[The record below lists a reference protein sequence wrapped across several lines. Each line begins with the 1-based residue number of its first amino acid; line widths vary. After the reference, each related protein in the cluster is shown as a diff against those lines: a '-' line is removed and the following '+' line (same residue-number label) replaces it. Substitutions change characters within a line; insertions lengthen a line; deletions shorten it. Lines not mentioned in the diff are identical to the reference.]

1 MAEFLQ
7 NLIDALSLGSL
18 YALVAL
24 GIGLLFGILRLINF
38 AQGDYIT
45 IGCYALIV
53 PSTDVTA
60 RMLIG
65 AWSWPALIPAICLIV
80 IVAALLTDAL
90 IFRPLRRASSPTL
103 MIASF
108 AVSYIIQ
115 NGILMIYG
123 SRPKAVNLWSELN
136 TQILVGGLR
145 LPLLQ
150 IVTIVVTLVLMLA
163 LTLFLKRTRVGMQ
176 MRAAAEDFR
185 MAQYLGVRANVV
197 IGLAFAISGMLAAV
211 VSFLYLTQSGSLEP
225 RDGRAIGP
233 VCLCGGRDRRH
244 GKSGGVGR
252 RRVFGGHYRNVP
264 AGLSAAGLARF
275 SRRVRVRG
283 RHLDAVASAGG
294 SHSEQERHRTGMMK
308 DRLRL

>member
-1 MAEFLQ
+1 MQGFLQ
-7 NLIDALSLGSL
+7 NLIDALSLGSI

-65 AWSWPALIPAICLIV
+65 AWSWPLLIPAICLIV

-136 TQILVGGLR
+136 TQIQIGGLR

-150 IVTIVVTLVLMLA
+150 IVTIVVTLALMTA
-163 LTLFLKRTRVGMQ
+163 LTLFLKRTRLGMQ
-176 MRAAAEDFR
+176 MRASAEDFR
-185 MAQYLGVRANVV
+185 MAQYLGVRGNVV

-211 VSFLYLTQSGSLEP
+211 VSFLYLTQSGSLSHVMGVP
-225 RDGRAIGP
+225 LALYAFVAVVIGGMGSLVGSVAGGFLVGIIVTFLQAYLPQDLRGFRDAFAF
-233 VCLCGGRDRRH
+233 
-244 GKSGGVGR
+244 GVVILMLLLR
-252 RRVFGGHYRNVP
+252 P
-264 AGLSAAGLARF
+264 AGLIQNKNAIE
-275 SRRVRVRG
+275 RV
-283 RHLDAVASAGG
+283 
-294 SHSEQERHRTGMMK
+294 
-308 DRLRL
+308 

>member
-1 MAEFLQ
+1 
-7 NLIDALSLGSL
+7 
-18 YALVAL
+18 
-24 GIGLLFGILRLINF
+24 
-38 AQGDYIT
+38 
-45 IGCYALIV
+45 
-53 PSTDVTA
+53 
-60 RMLIG
+60 MLIG
-65 AWSWPALIPAICLIV
+65 AWSWPVLIPAICLIV

-150 IVTIVVTLVLMLA
+150 IVTIVVTLLLMLA

-211 VSFLYLTQSGSLEP
+211 VSFLYLTQSGSL
-225 RDGRAIGP
+225 
-233 VCLCGGRDRRH
+233 
-244 GKSGGVGR
+244 S
-252 RRVFGGHYRNVP
+252 
-264 AGLSAAGLARF
+264 
-275 SRRVRVRG
+275 
-283 RHLDAVASAGG
+283 
-294 SHSEQERHRTGMMK
+294 Q
-308 DRLRL
+308 